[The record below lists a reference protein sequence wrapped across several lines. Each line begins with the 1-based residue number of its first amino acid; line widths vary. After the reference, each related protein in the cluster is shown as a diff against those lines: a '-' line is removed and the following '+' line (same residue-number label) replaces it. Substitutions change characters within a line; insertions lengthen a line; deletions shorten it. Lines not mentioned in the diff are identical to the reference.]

1 MEDLR
6 WWWWSQ
12 NMLFTVKSGGKW
24 TRFGWQEASLFC
36 LPPLVPCHFA
46 NLLSLVSCQWWVPSL
61 AAQSPSLLYFA
72 LLVITRWDNDY
83 YSSKLCPS
91 ISQLSSNIYFC
102 SSKHNTTVL
111 RGHCHRQI
119 RLLCNWKSFVFERQS
134 VDAFTSFDHA
144 RAVRHHNWSLLSF
157 HGGVCL
163 FCLYGTLR
171 ENNRFASHT
180 RGEILSQPLSSL
192 CNSLISDLLSQYSNI
207 IDVTMC

>member
-1 MEDLR
+1 MWRTPQVTSMVMVISKHITLL
-6 WWWWSQ
+6 
-12 NMLFTVKSGGKW
+12 N
-24 TRFGWQEASLFC
+24 QEASGLDLVDKRQAC
-36 LPPLVPCHFA
+36 SVSPLVHCQPLVPC
-46 NLLSLVSCQWWVPSL
+46 LLSTMGSISFITITLS
-61 AAQSPSLLYFA
+61 SLLCTVSNYM
-72 LLVITRWDNDY
+72 LRWWL
-83 YSSKLCPS
+83 SSNLCAG

-102 SSKHNTTVL
+102 SSKHNTAVL

-119 RLLCNWKSFVFERQS
+119 RLLCNWKSFVLERQS

-207 IDVTMC
+207 IAVTMC